1 MWHKILNIFDSEQKS
16 NEITGAEAIAAI
28 LVRAAKTDDV
38 YTDSEKKLID
48 TILSKQ
54 MQFGI
59 ENAPTLRARGE
70 ILEKEINDNIQLTR
84 IVKNEIPYENR
95 HELVQQLW
103 QIIIDDE
110 IRTPEENKLMRVLV
124 HLLGINDVQ
133 SAKARSKALMLKK
146 QKPNLMQKEN

>member
-1 MWHKILNIFDSEQKS
+1 MWHKILKIFDSEQEM
-16 NEITGAEAIAAI
+16 NDITGAEAIAAI
-28 LVRAAKTDDV
+28 LVRAAKTDGV
-38 YTDSEKKLID
+38 YTESEIRLID

-54 MQFGI
+54 MHFGI
-59 ENAPTLRARGE
+59 ENALKLRSRGE
-70 ILEKEINDNIQLTR
+70 ILEREINDNVQLTR
-84 IVKNEIPYENR
+84 IIKNEIPYENR

-103 QIIIDDE
+103 QIIMDDE

-146 QKPNLMQKEN
+146 QKTNLTQKEH